1 MAIKKLFA
9 VSAISLA
16 VGIMSSTAFAEE
28 DGFVE
33 DYVTNP
39 YGEVWKNSYGEC
51 WRDRFADTDVKLEEC
66 GYAPPVEEVAV
77 VAAPVP
83 CEDQMVINDLLFGFD
98 SATLTEEDKASLAD
112 EVAHVRRINSGECE
126 RVTGA
131 RIIGHTDST
140 GPAEYNQGLSERRA
154 AAVRDHLESH
164 EGVTQNMEAIGMGE
178 TDPIADNSTKE
189 GRALNRRVVIE
200 LLY

>member
-16 VGIMSSTAFAEE
+16 VGIMSATAFAEG

-51 WRDRFADTDVKLEEC
+51 WRDRFQDTDVKLEEC
-66 GYAPPVEEVAV
+66 GYVPPAEEVVAVAV
-77 VAAPVP
+77 V
-83 CEDQMVINDLLFGFD
+83 CEDQVIISDLLFGFD
-98 SATLTEEDKASLAD
+98 SAKLTEADIASLSD
-112 EVAHVRRINSGECE
+112 EVAYVRRINNDECD

-131 RIIGHTDST
+131 RIVGHTDST
-140 GPAEYNQGLSERRA
+140 GPAEYNQQLSERRA
-154 AAVRDHLESH
+154 AAVRDYLETQ
-164 EGVTQNMEAIGMGE
+164 EGVTIRMEAVGMGE
-178 TDPIADNSTKE
+178 ADPIADNSTKE

-200 LLY
+200 LLYN